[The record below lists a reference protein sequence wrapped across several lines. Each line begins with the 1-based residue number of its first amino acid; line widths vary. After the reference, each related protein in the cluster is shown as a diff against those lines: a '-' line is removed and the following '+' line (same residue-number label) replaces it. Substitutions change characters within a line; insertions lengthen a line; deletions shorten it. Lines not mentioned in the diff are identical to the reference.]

1 MLILISNV
9 LAERLKNIPPSFI
22 SKNHT
27 ACVKGKFSDE
37 GDRLMSDILEISDN
51 LKIKGF
57 LMTLDTE
64 KYFYTQRMQ
73 MVLHCSL
80 KTKNL

>member
-1 MLILISNV
+1 
-9 LAERLKNIPPSFI
+9 
-22 SKNHT
+22 
-27 ACVKGKFSDE
+27 
-37 GDRLMSDILEISDN
+37 MSDILEISDN

-64 KYFYTQRMQ
+64 KYFYKQRMQ